1 MGVTLRE
8 ALIAHLTAKG
18 IRSSDDPPEKL
29 YRDDWF
35 RIYVGQRSF
44 RLIKLGR
51 AVRSV
56 AVHDAHHLITG
67 YGTDMRGEA
76 ELTGWELASGGC
88 GLHWV
93 MWIDRVFAVPLLIP
107 FYPLACFRAIRRG
120 LKERNLYRVD
130 FEAALSTDVDEVRRH
145 VVQDANLA
153 A

>member
-1 MGVTLRE
+1 MAGTLRE
-8 ALIAHLTAKG
+8 ALIAHLTEKG

-35 RIYVGQRSF
+35 RFYVAHRSF
-44 RLIKLGR
+44 RLVKLGT
-51 AVRSV
+51 ALRSV

-76 ELTGWELASGGC
+76 ELTAWELASGGC
-88 GLHWV
+88 GRHWV
-93 MWIDRVFAVPLLIP
+93 MWIDRLFAIPILVP
-107 FYPLACFRAIRRG
+107 FYPRASLRAIRRG

-130 FEAALSTDVDEVRRH
+130 FEEALSADFDEVRRH
-145 VVQDANLA
+145 VVRDSDLA